1 MLSSLLVRVN
11 ANCGFEP
18 FVVPRE
24 VLNKVPGNFA
34 RFHLAPLGVG
44 RGRFSNPMVR
54 SSLIAVF
61 TAESLAT
68 NYALIGFANVKLM
81 DAIVFITAFLFGW
94 TVGVGIAVSTWTVY
108 GFLNPYG
115 QAGFP
120 LILFLIAGECFYAIG
135 GSVLQR
141 SSTAKQLLS
150 ERRLISDLEIV
161 IIFGV
166 VGVVLTFAYDV
177 LTNFATYMF
186 LASSFYEA
194 LLIGIITGAPFALVH
209 EGSNFFFF
217 AFVGPAGIIAG
228 RRIILSRGSPR

>member
-1 MLSSLLVRVN
+1 MN
-11 ANCGFEP
+11 TNCGFEP
-18 FVVPRE
+18 LARQGE
-24 VLNKVPGNFA
+24 VLNNLPGNFA
-34 RFHLAPLGVG
+34 RFHLAPVGVG
-44 RGRFSNPMVR
+44 RGLFSNPMVR

-94 TVGVGIAVSTWTVY
+94 TVGVGIAISTWTVY

-120 LILFLIAGECFYAIG
+120 LIFFLVAGECFYAIG
-135 GSVLQR
+135 GSILRR
-141 SSTAKQLLS
+141 SSIVKQLLS
-150 ERRLISDLEIV
+150 ERRLTSDLEIV

-177 LTNFATYMF
+177 LTNFATY
-186 LASSFYEA
+186 
-194 LLIGIITGAPFALVH
+194 
-209 EGSNFFFF
+209 
-217 AFVGPAGIIAG
+217 
-228 RRIILSRGSPR
+228 

>member
-1 MLSSLLVRVN
+1 
-11 ANCGFEP
+11 
-18 FVVPRE
+18 
-24 VLNKVPGNFA
+24 
-34 RFHLAPLGVG
+34 
-44 RGRFSNPMVR
+44 MVR

-68 NYALIGFANVKLM
+68 NYALIGVANVKLM
-81 DAIVFITAFLFGW
+81 DTIVFITAFLFGW
-94 TVGVGIAVSTWTVY
+94 TVGVGIAISTWTVY

-120 LILFLIAGECFYAIG
+120 LILFLMAGESFYAIG
-135 GSVLQR
+135 GSVLRR

-186 LASSFYEA
+186 LASSLYEA

-217 AFVGPAGIIAG
+217 AFAGPAGIIAG
-228 RRIILSRGSPR
+228 RRIILSRGSPK